1 MDPQAAPKYRNSVVD
16 TNCVP
21 RPYPARTD
29 KLPTSMYDVD
39 AVWLGGMM
47 SYKYPGV
54 AANSMET
61 VELLNSHTTKWR
73 VKVGWNEAGKAAGLP
88 EHVCMKANW
97 SGSFDNVDIHA
108 VEARFYHYL
117 IDEMEVPTAR
127 CFYAD
132 WDDDGSAHGFVVLED
147 LVQRGGKFGHS
158 TDANGVDMILEN
170 LEGLATLHGSLW
182 GSDKI
187 SRENAPWLQTQ
198 MDTPVDSDQVRI
210 MWQWIEANLEDPA
223 FREIAPRHYLD
234 DPGKV
239 ERAFDRLGE
248 IERGYD
254 APYCIVLGDCHQGNT
269 YILPD
274 GERLWLDWQLVR
286 RGRPWRDLTY
296 FVIGALSIEERRK
309 HHKDMVKRYREY
321 LIATGVQGV
330 PDFDE
335 AWEQTR
341 LFVMY
346 GLQAWAA
353 NLDAWG
359 QNGIPMNERFF
370 TAAEDYG
377 TWQLL
382 GE

>member
-1 MDPQAAPKYRNSVVD
+1 MDPQAPPLYKAAVVD
-16 TNCVP
+16 PNCVP

-29 KLPTSMYDVD
+29 KLPTRLKDID
-39 AVWLGGMM
+39 ADWLGRMM

-54 AANSMET
+54 AAAGMET

-73 VKVGWNEAGKAAGLP
+73 VKVDWNDTGKAAGLP

-108 VEARFYHYL
+108 LEARFYHFL
-117 IDEMEVPTAR
+117 IDKMKVPTPK
-127 CFYAD
+127 CYYAD

-147 LVQRGGKFGHS
+147 LVQRGGRFGHS
-158 TDANGVDMILEN
+158 TDDKGVGVIEQN
-170 LEGLATLHGSLW
+170 LEGLARLHASLW

-187 SRENAPWLQTQ
+187 SAANAPWLQTE

-210 MWQWIEANLEDPA
+210 MWQWVESNLQDPA
-223 FREIAPRHYLD
+223 FRAIAPQHYLN
-234 DPGKV
+234 DPRKV

-248 IERGYD
+248 IARTSN
-254 APYCIVLGDCHQGNT
+254 APYCIALGDCHQGNT
-269 YILPD
+269 YILPH

-296 FVIGALSIEERRK
+296 FLVGALTIEERRK
-309 HHKDMVKRYREY
+309 YHKDLVAKYREQ
-321 LIATGVQGV
+321 LIATGAEGV
-330 PDFDE
+330 PDLDH
-335 AWEQTR
+335 AWEQSR

-346 GLQAWAA
+346 GLQAWVA

-377 TWQLL
+377 TWKLL